1 MIEFV
6 SLVWYKFLYIPLIN
20 VLVWLYNGAAGENI
34 VWAVILLTV
43 ILRTLLLPLSIISE
57 RNKVRYRKL
66 GEKFDQINKKFKG
79 DPVERKNQIRKLLR
93 QNKFSP
99 WAKAVVLGIQVL
111 VFVLLYQ
118 VFLGGVKGKVSLS
131 ILYSWVDFPVF
142 INTQFY
148 GFNASERSIFWAAVV
163 GGFLLLQV
171 LLEQRRRRDGLTKKD
186 LYYTILFPGSVF
198 IFLLLLPMV
207 KSIFLLTTILYS
219 AIISSFGRMVSPK
232 PK

>member
-118 VFLGGVKGKVSLS
+118 VFFGGVKGKVSLS